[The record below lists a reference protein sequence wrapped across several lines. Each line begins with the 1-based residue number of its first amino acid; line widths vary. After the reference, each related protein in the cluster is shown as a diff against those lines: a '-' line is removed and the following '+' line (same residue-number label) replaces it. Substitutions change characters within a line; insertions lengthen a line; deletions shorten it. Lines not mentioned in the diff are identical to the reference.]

1 MDSVYDIYIV
11 EKSGIP
17 LFAGCTA
24 SDYCKLHMDQH
35 ELQSGFLAAMYNFSK
50 ETFNDSNL
58 RTIAFDNITIS
69 MKSDKEEGIILVF
82 IHPVRINPKI
92 MDAKMT
98 KALQVFM
105 TNFFPNLDANTVDPA
120 MFDLYKDELRELR
133 IIPISLMNTIKQ
145 QKPLDMYKERR
156 PSVFRWLKAK
166 LTIN

>member
-50 ETFNDSNL
+50 ETFKGSNL
-58 RTIAFDNITIS
+58 RTIAFDNITVS
-69 MKSDKEEGIILVF
+69 MKSDEEEGIILVF
-82 IHPVRINPKI
+82 IHPIRINPKI

-98 KALQVFM
+98 KALEVFM
-105 TNFFPNLDANTVDPA
+105 TNFYPNLDSNTLDPEL
-120 MFDLYKDELRELR
+120 FDMYKDELRELR
-133 IIPISLMNTIKQ
+133 IIPPSLMNTIKQ

-156 PSVFRWLKAK
+156 PSVFNWLKAK
-166 LTIN
+166 LVN